1 MLNSNVT
8 AYESIKQ
15 ARKLNVDKE
24 YFNTVSVICK
34 SLLILVQRLDIR
46 IQNKLYINKLM
57 DIHYF
62 QVTHFHLRK
71 GCQYV
76 GLQALHFQDLFW
88 YTAPTPP
95 HFTRHYL
102 RKSKYILFF
111 SFQFGCLSFFS
122 VISGYF
128 LYINGI
134 SLLSYMLQMLIPAF

>member
-15 ARKLNVDKE
+15 ARKRNVGKE

-46 IQNKLYINKLM
+46 IQNKLCINKLM

-62 QVTHFHLRK
+62 QITNFHLRK

-76 GLQALHFQDLFW
+76 GLQALYFQDLLQ
-88 YTAPTPP
+88 YTAPSPAP
-95 HFTRHYL
+95 LYL
-102 RKSKYILFF
+102 RKSLFKKIKIYSLLYFLVQLSIFFF
-111 SFQFGCLSFFS
+111 SDLW
-122 VISGYF
+122 I
-128 LYINGI
+128 
-134 SLLSYMLQMLIPAF
+134 LLIY

>member
-15 ARKLNVDKE
+15 ARKRNVGKE

-46 IQNKLYINKLM
+46 IQNKLCINKLM

-62 QVTHFHLRK
+62 QITNFHLRK

-76 GLQALHFQDLFW
+76 GLQALYFQDLLQ
-88 YTAPTPP
+88 YTAPSPAP
-95 HFTRHYL
+95 LYL

-111 SFQFGCLSFFS
+111 IFQFSCLSFFS

-134 SLLSYMLQMLIPAF
+134 SLLSYMLQVLIPAF